1 MALTSTFGEHAGKVW
16 QALQVNGELPAQR
29 LLKAT
34 LLSEQELSAAV
45 GWLARENK
53 ILQRED
59 LYALGETNLIPT
71 IGRNAGMLWRVMD
84 IWGEVSL
91 SSLVL
96 LSRLPE
102 NDVYAALGWL
112 AREGKLEAVND
123 PAAKRPVFRLK

>member
-96 LSRLPE
+96 LSR
-102 NDVYAALGWL
+102 
-112 AREGKLEAVND
+112 EGKLEAVND